1 MSYEI
6 KCPVCEKHYS
16 LTLPL
21 CPYCSVKKKEI
32 DTGQENLE
40 PSPERA
46 RHCFLVGVGLI
57 LGSVLPVIIPNL
69 FGSGYVYIFTLFE
82 IGNQPELSHEWIISS
97 WLNLIQGIFFYY
109 YSKDIGDNKKWK
121 SRFMAILLI
130 INTCFLIYSI
140 FPIFSSIKSEEL
152 SSLIFILV
160 LVGSLGCLII
170 GGRTLFINPKFQGA
184 KSIGRIGSML
194 ILILSPLLLFIIANI
209 AKAGSHWIIC
219 MLSLLCLLGSCIN
232 FIRINKSKNS
242 DEIRSI
248 AGLTFKIISVTVPI
262 ALSLVFFS
270 VITPLA
276 GFLPPLSYLSLIKI
290 IAGGMAGFF
299 LFPIVISEIL
309 LITDRYTGNS
319 EESSY

>member
-32 DTGQENLE
+32 DIGQENLE

-97 WLNLIQGIFFYY
+97 WLSLIQGIFFYY
-109 YSKDIGDNKKWK
+109 YSKNIGDHKKWE

-140 FPIFSSIKSEEL
+140 FQNFSSIKREEL
-152 SSLIFILV
+152 FSLIFILV
-160 LVGSLGCLII
+160 LVGSLGCLLV
-170 GGRTLFINPKFQGA
+170 GGRTLFINPKLQGA

-194 ILILSPLLLFIIANI
+194 ILILSPLLLFIIA
-209 AKAGSHWIIC
+209 KADSHRLIGL
-219 MLSLLCLLGSCIN
+219 LSLLCLFWACIN
-232 FIRINKSKNS
+232 FIRTNKNKNS

-248 AGLTFKIISVTVPI
+248 AGLTFKIISLTVPI
-262 ALSLVFFS
+262 ALSLVIFS
-270 VITPLA
+270 SITPLA

-309 LITDRYTGNS
+309 LITDRHTGNS

>member
-1 MSYEI
+1 M
-6 KCPVCEKHYS
+6 
-16 LTLPL
+16 
-21 CPYCSVKKKEI
+21 
-32 DTGQENLE
+32 
-40 PSPERA
+40 
-46 RHCFLVGVGLI
+46 GVGLI

-194 ILILSPLLLFIIANI
+194 ILILSPLLLFIIA
-209 AKAGSHWIIC
+209 KAGSHWIKLLC

-276 GFLPPLSYLSLIKI
+276 GVLPPLSYLSLIKI